1 MSIHNDP
8 IGQAILDFA
17 ASGKS
22 KDIIVSSDLCED
34 DVIRS
39 GYLFRTLKEMPRV
52 EKMALQRCEG
62 KILDVGAGAG
72 AHSKV
77 LKEKGFSVTALE
89 PSAGAAQHLQSA
101 GIPIIR
107 DTFQSHNSQTYDTLL
122 LLMNGIGLAG
132 KLEQLEAFLS
142 HARTLLNPGGKIL
155 CDSTDIMYL
164 YEDEDGSLWVD
175 LNAEYYG
182 NFRFQMTYGDHQTDW
197 FDWLYVD
204 LERLKNAAET
214 TGFEAELLFEEDNH
228 YLVELRLK

>member
-1 MSIHNDP
+1 MSTHNDP
-8 IGQAILDFA
+8 LGQAILDFA

-39 GYLFRTLKEMPRV
+39 GYLFRTFKEMPQA
-52 EKMALQRCEG
+52 EKIALHRCAG
-62 KILDVGAGAG
+62 NILDVGAGAG
-72 AHSKV
+72 AHSKA
-77 LKEKGFSVTALE
+77 LREKGFSVTALE
-89 PSAGAAQHLQSA
+89 PSVGAARHLQSE
-101 GIPIIR
+101 GIPTIR
-107 DTFQSHNSQTYDTLL
+107 DTFQSHSGQTYDTLL

-132 KLEQLEAFLS
+132 KLEHLETFLS

-182 NFRFQMTYGDHQTDW
+182 NFKFQMTYGDHQTDW

-204 LERLKNAAET
+204 PERLKNAAEI
-214 TGFEAELLFEEDNH
+214 TGFETELLFEEDNH
-228 YLVELRLK
+228 YVVELRLK

>member
-1 MSIHNDP
+1 MNTHNDP

-34 DVIRS
+34 DVISS
-39 GYLFRTLKEMPRV
+39 GYLFRTLKEMPQP
-52 EKMALQRCEG
+52 EKIALNRCRG
-62 KILDVGAGAG
+62 KVLDVGAGAG
-72 AHSKV
+72 VHSKV
-77 LKEKGFSVTALE
+77 LKERGFDVTALE
-89 PSAGAAQHLQSA
+89 PSAGAVSYMQSI
-101 GIPIIR
+101 GIPTIQG
-107 DTFQSHNSQTYDTLL
+107 TFQSTVNQTYDTLL

-132 KLEQLEAFLS
+132 KLEQLEGFLS
-142 HARTLLNPGGKIL
+142 HAKSLLNPGGKIL

-182 NFRFQMTYGDHQTDW
+182 NFKFQMTYGNHKTDW

-204 LERLKNAAET
+204 IDRLKNAAEK
-214 TGFEAELLFEEDNH
+214 TGFEMELVFEEDNH
-228 YLVELRLK
+228 YLVELNLK